1 MSDVKDGD
9 ETMRGDA
16 TDGPASDVYAASAAS
31 DLVCLDDYEH
41 CARARMTPAAA
52 GFLASGVGD
61 EITVHANREAFTRIR
76 LRPRALVDVSRLD
89 TRVRLLGRDHALPI
103 VLAPTAYTG
112 VFHSEGERAVARGA
126 RDAGVTYTVASFS
139 TTAIEDIRAESA
151 GALWF
156 QLYMLS
162 DRGLMREIMARAEA
176 AGCEAFCLTVD
187 HPVPGARN
195 QERRARFELP
205 NGLRRVH
212 LDKLGDAAGRLGRPV
227 AGGRDLY
234 NPLMDATVT
243 WKDAE
248 ALVAST
254 RLPVLMKGILDADDA
269 ERAIAAGAAGII
281 VSNHGGRTVDQLP
294 ATLDALPA
302 IVERVA
308 RRVPVLIDG
317 GIRRGTD
324 IVIARAMGADAILI
338 GRPYVHGLALA
349 GAAGVTQVVN
359 ILRQELEMALALLG
373 RTSLDQLDRS
383 VLWST

>member
-1 MSDVKDGD
+1 MISDVHDGD
-9 ETMRGDA
+9 ETRD
-16 TDGPASDVYAASAAS
+16 TAAESVAN
-31 DLVCLDDYEH
+31 DLVCLGDYEE

-61 EITVHANREAFTRIR
+61 EITVRANREAFTRMR
-76 LRPRALVDVSRLD
+76 LRPRALVDVSRID
-89 TRVRLLGRDHALPI
+89 THVRLLGRDHPLPI

-112 VFHSEGERAVARGA
+112 VFHPEGERAVARGA
-126 RDAGVTYTVASFS
+126 HDAGVTYTVASFS

-162 DRGLMREIMARAEA
+162 DRGLMREIMARAEV

-227 AGGRDLY
+227 SGGRNLY
-234 NPLMDATVT
+234 NPLMDASVT
-243 WKDAE
+243 WTDAA
-248 ALVAST
+248 ALIAST
-254 RLPVLMKGILDADDA
+254 RLPVLVKGILDTDDA
-269 ERAIAAGAAGII
+269 ELAIESGAAAIV

-308 RRVPVLIDG
+308 GRVPVLVDG
-317 GIRRGTD
+317 GVRRGTD
-324 IVIARAMGADAILI
+324 VVIARALGADAVLI
-338 GRPYVHGLALA
+338 GRPYVHGLVVA

-359 ILRQELEMALALLG
+359 ILRQELEMAMALLG
-373 RTSLDQLDRS
+373 RTSLDRIDRS
-383 VLWST
+383 VFWSA

>member
-1 MSDVKDGD
+1 MISDVEDGD
-9 ETMRGDA
+9 ETPA
-16 TDGPASDVYAASAAS
+16 KTSAGPSA
-31 DLVCLDDYEH
+31 DLVCLGDYEE
-41 CARARMTPAAA
+41 CARALMTPAAA

-61 EITVHANREAFTRIR
+61 EITVRANREAFMRIR
-76 LRPRALVDVSRLD
+76 LRPRALVDVSAID
-89 TRVRLLGRDHALPI
+89 THVRLLGRDHPLPV

-112 VFHSEGERAVARGA
+112 VFHPEGERAVARGA
-126 RDAGVTYTVASFS
+126 NDAGVTYTVASFA
-139 TTAIEDIRAESA
+139 TTAIEDIRAESP

-212 LDKLGDAAGRLGRPV
+212 LDKLGDAAARLGRPV
-227 AGGRDLY
+227 SGGRNLY

-254 RLPVLMKGILDADDA
+254 RLPVLMKGILDEDDA
-269 ERAIAAGAAGII
+269 ELAIASGAAAIV

-294 ATLDALPA
+294 ATLDALSP
-302 IVERVA
+302 IVQRVA
-308 RRVPVLIDG
+308 GRVPLLVDG
-317 GIRRGTD
+317 GVRRGTD
-324 IVIARAMGADAILI
+324 IVIARALGADAVLI
-338 GRPYVHGLALA
+338 GRPYVHGLVVN
-349 GAAGVTQVVN
+349 GAAGVTQVIN

-373 RTSLDQLDRS
+373 RTSLDQIDRS
-383 VLWST
+383 VLWSA